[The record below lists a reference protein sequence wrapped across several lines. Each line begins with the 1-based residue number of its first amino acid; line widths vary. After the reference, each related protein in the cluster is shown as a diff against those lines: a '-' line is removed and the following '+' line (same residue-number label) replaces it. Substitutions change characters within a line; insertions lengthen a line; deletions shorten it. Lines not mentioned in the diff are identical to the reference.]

1 MNLFT
6 TNFVLTVFA
15 LLVAYRFAPS
25 RWRGA
30 LIGGVSVFFVL
41 TQSGPVAFA
50 GVAYAAVTLATVAAG
65 WWLGGRLAKRSG
77 ADANAFLAVSIVVV
91 ILPLVAFKIFGAF
104 LPQSIVKVMAAT
116 GEGQRLAYLAP
127 LGISYLTF
135 RVLAYF
141 AEIRKGALAPAGWR
155 EFVSYVLFWPTMT
168 AGPIERPAPFLAQY
182 RAAPSPTREDRAIGL
197 ARIATGCVKTLVVGA
212 LFGRFAGPLTGLET
226 QYGAITFP
234 NLSAWHAWCCLWAY
248 ALHLYFDFSGA
259 SDIAIGLAWLFGYR
273 IMENF
278 RWPYFATN
286 IADFW
291 RRWHISLTSLVTDYV
306 YIPMGGNRLGTKL
319 AARNTLLAMTLVGLW
334 HGLDF
339 HFAVWGLYH
348 GLLLV
353 AYRQWRKVWRERLRV
368 PDHALVRVIGVVL
381 TFNLVALGW
390 TFFFLPTDAAID
402 VWAKLFGLES
412 PGLRLTDY
420 LPILP

>member
-1 MNLFT
+1 MNVFS
-6 TNFVLTVFA
+6 TNFIIAVFA

-25 RWRGA
+25 RLRGA
-30 LIGGVSVFFVL
+30 LVCVASVFFVL

-50 GVAYAAVTLATVAAG
+50 GLAYAVVTLVTVAAG
-65 WWLGGRLAKRSG
+65 WWLGGRLAKRQG
-77 ADANAFLAVSIVVV
+77 ADANAFLAVSVIVV
-91 ILPLVAFKIFGAF
+91 ILPLVAFKIVGAF
-104 LPQSIVKVMAAT
+104 FPQSIVKMLAAT

-135 RVLAYF
+135 RVLAYL
-141 AEIRKGALAPAGWR
+141 AEIRKGALAPARWW
-155 EFVSYVLFWPTMT
+155 EFVAYVLFWPTMS
-168 AGPIERPAPFLAQY
+168 AGPIERPAPFLTQH
-182 RAAPSPTREDRAIGL
+182 RNSPSPTTEDRAVGL
-197 ARIATGCVKTLVVGA
+197 ARIATGCVKTLVIGA
-212 LFGRFAGPLTGLET
+212 LFGRLAGPLTGLET

-234 NLSAWHAWCCLWAY
+234 NLSTWHAWCCVWAY
-248 ALHLYFDFSGA
+248 SLHLYLDFSGA
-259 SDIAIGLAWLFGYR
+259 SDIAIGLARLFGYR

-278 RWPYFATN
+278 RWPILATN

-306 YIPMGGNRLGTKL
+306 YIPMGGNRLGAKL
-319 AARNTLLAMTLVGLW
+319 AARNTLLAMVLVGLW
-334 HGLDF
+334 HGLNF
-339 HFAVWGLYH
+339 HFVVWGLYH
-348 GLLLV
+348 GVLLV

-368 PDHALVRVIGVVL
+368 PDHAFVRVAGVLL

-390 TFFFLPTDAAID
+390 AFFFLPTDAAID
-402 VWAKLFGLES
+402 VWLKLFGLEE